1 MIFLNNHVIGISWL
15 TPVGVSHKILPTLYI
30 LRGKQAG
37 RAIKAR
43 GGMKQRIRVVG
54 LIKNENGF
62 LVFKCSRGRSESP
75 VFWELP
81 TGKIKFG
88 EQPEEAMARS
98 LTEYTGLNASTIS
111 LKDVI
116 TFLAP
121 EGASQLSNLYIIYEL
136 GIEGDIKPIPRDRY
150 TAYKFIKDF
159 INPNVRLNET
169 SISVLEIEEGKIN
182 PSHISPRGA
191 ANGVTINVD
200 GASRGN
206 PGPSGIGYC
215 IHDHTGKIIEKGG
228 EFIGFA
234 TSRLAEYCAMRKGID
249 RAIEQNYKTVHF
261 ISDSLMVVNQL
272 NGIFH
277 VKNQDIRPIYD
288 DIQEKLINFDAVSF
302 THVPRSKNTIADAEA
317 NAAIDETLQ
326 R

>member
-1 MIFLNNHVIGISWL
+1 
-15 TPVGVSHKILPTLYI
+15 
-30 LRGKQAG
+30 
-37 RAIKAR
+37 
-43 GGMKQRIRVVG
+43 MKQRIRVVG
-54 LIKNENGF
+54 LIRSEEGV
-62 LVFKCSRGRSESP
+62 LVFKRSRGRSDTP

-98 LTEYTGLNASTIS
+98 LNEYTSLTATAIK

-121 EGASQLSNLYIIYEL
+121 EGASQLSNLYIVYEL
-136 GIEGDIKPIPRDRY
+136 SISSDTKPTPRDRY

-159 INPNVRLNET
+159 NTANIRLDET
-169 SISVLEIEEGKIN
+169 SISVLEIEEGKVS
-182 PSHISPRGA
+182 PSRISSRST
-191 ANGVTINVD
+191 ANSITINVD

-215 IHDHTGKIIEKGG
+215 IYGVNGQVIERSG

-234 TSRLAEYCAMRKGID
+234 TSRVAEYYAMKKGIE
-249 RAIEQNYKTVHF
+249 RAIELGYKTVRF

-272 NGIFH
+272 SGIFSI
-277 VKNQDIRPIYD
+277 KNQDILPIYQ
-288 DIQEKLINFDAVSF
+288 DIQRKLGQFDAVSF
-302 THVPRSKNTIADAEA
+302 THAPRSQNIIADSEA
-317 NAAIDETLQ
+317 NEAIDNILKK
-326 R
+326 

>member
-1 MIFLNNHVIGISWL
+1 
-15 TPVGVSHKILPTLYI
+15 
-30 LRGKQAG
+30 
-37 RAIKAR
+37 
-43 GGMKQRIRVVG
+43 MKQRIRVVG
-54 LIKNENGF
+54 LIKNEDGV
-62 LVFKCSRGRSESP
+62 LIFKHNRGRSEAP

-98 LTEYTGLNASTIS
+98 LTEYTGLTASSIK

-136 GIEGDIKPIPRDRY
+136 GIGGDIKPSPRDRY
-150 TAYKFIKDF
+150 SAYKYIKDF
-159 INPNVRLNET
+159 TASGVKLHET
-169 SISVLEIEEGKIN
+169 TISVLEIEESKVST
-182 PSHISPRGA
+182 SHLSPRDT
-191 ANGVTINVD
+191 ANSVTVNVD

-215 IHDHTGKIIEKGG
+215 IHGDDGRLIERKG

-234 TSRLAEYCAMRKGID
+234 TSRIAEYYAMKKGIE
-249 RAIEQNYKTVHF
+249 RALELGYRSVKF

-272 NGIFH
+272 NGIFK
-277 VKNQDIRPIYD
+277 VKNRDIIPIYQDI
-288 DIQEKLINFDAVSF
+288 QTKLNEFEAVSF
-302 THVPRSKNTIADAEA
+302 THVPRTQNVIADAEA
-317 NAAIDETLQ
+317 NYAIDHIMKE
-326 R
+326 

>member
-1 MIFLNNHVIGISWL
+1 
-15 TPVGVSHKILPTLYI
+15 
-30 LRGKQAG
+30 
-37 RAIKAR
+37 
-43 GGMKQRIRVVG
+43 MKQRIRVVG
-54 LIKNENGF
+54 LIKNEDGV
-62 LVFKCSRGRSESP
+62 LVFKRNRGRSESP

-98 LTEYTGLNASTIS
+98 LSEYTGLTATSLK

-121 EGASQLSNLYIIYEL
+121 EGSSQLSNLYIVYEL
-136 GIEGDIKPIPRDRY
+136 GIDNGVKPNPRDRY

-159 INPNVRLNET
+159 NNSNVKLNET
-169 SISVLEIEEGKIN
+169 TMSVIEIEEGKVASN
-182 PSHISPRGA
+182 RVSSRDT
-191 ANGVTINVD
+191 ANSVTINVD

-215 IHDHTGKIIEKGG
+215 IHDEAGKIIEKSG

-234 TSRLAEYCAMRKGID
+234 TSRLAEYHAMRKGIE
-249 RAIEQNYKTVHF
+249 RAIELGYKTARF

-272 NGIFH
+272 NGIFS
-277 VKNQDIRPIYD
+277 VKNQDIISIYN
-288 DIQEKLINFDAVSF
+288 DIESKLDYFDAVSF
-302 THVPRSKNTIADAEA
+302 THVPRSQNAIADSEA
-317 NAAIDETLQ
+317 NAAIDKLL
-326 R
+326 RK